1 MSRLVSPKQREAL
14 ELLEKGGEV
23 HIVDH
28 VNFRLGRSAF
38 IAEFPGYGHVRL
50 SMATFEALRVQ
61 GWLETKPGRGT
72 TYVLSDKGRTQLE
85 VERASEPKSGR

>member
-1 MSRLVSPKQREAL
+1 MSRLVSPTQRKAL
-14 ELLEKGGEV
+14 ELLAKGGEV
-23 HIVDH
+23 HVVDH

-50 SMATFEALRVQ
+50 SMATFEALHVQ
-61 GWLETKPGRGT
+61 GWLETKPGRGL

-85 VERASEPKSGR
+85 VERASESQPRR